1 MPFSRNGLL
10 VIGAGG
16 MGLAIARRLGPG
28 RRVFLADYS
37 KDTLESAANSLRDT
51 GHDVETQIVDV
62 SSFESVTK
70 LAKHA
75 TSTSTLNTVVNT
87 AGISPSMGTARQI
100 FEVDLL
106 GTANVIDAFLDTMP
120 PGSSL
125 TTVAS
130 IAGALYGGVITPELE
145 QHLATAPKDK
155 LLQHASIDL
164 DGNPGVAYGI
174 SKRGNIVRAQAAV
187 KKAGTKGIRINSI
200 SPGVITTA
208 MIRSELESET
218 GENVRQ
224 MVKTTPIPR
233 AGSADE
239 IASIVAFVSGPEAS
253 FVNGA
258 DFVIDGG
265 FVASTRFNTPAEALE
280 AN

>member
-1 MPFSRNGLL
+1 MPLSQNGLL
-10 VIGAGG
+10 VIGVGG
-16 MGLAIARRLGPG
+16 MGLAIARRLGAG

-37 KDTLESAANSLRDT
+37 KDTLDAAANSLRDT

-62 SSFESVTK
+62 SSYESVTQ

-75 TSTSTLNTVVNT
+75 SSTSNLNTVVNT

-106 GTANVIDAFLDTMP
+106 GTANVIDAFLEVMP
-120 PGSSL
+120 SGSSL
-125 TTVAS
+125 TTIAS
-130 IAGALYGGVITPELE
+130 IASALFGSAISAELE
-145 QHLATAPKDK
+145 QHLATAPRDK
-155 LLQHASIDL
+155 LLQHANIDL
-164 DGNPGVAYGI
+164 EGNAGVAYGI
-174 SKRGNIVRAQAAV
+174 SKRGNIVRVQAAV
-187 KKAGTKGIRINSI
+187 KHAGTKGIRINSV

-208 MIRSELESET
+208 MIRQELESET

-224 MVKTTPIPR
+224 MIKATPVER

-239 IASIVAFVSGPEAS
+239 IASIVAFLSGPEAC

-265 FVASTRFNTPAEALE
+265 FVAANRFNRPAETSE
-280 AN
+280 AS